1 MRALLPWLNCDQATG
16 EQEYITKSLEAQP
29 GRPAQPGNY
38 VFGAS
43 CVTIRR
49 KQAIESEHFFLE
61 QPMSPRELTAE
72 QLRRRCDTTH
82 FAFATTAEAPELEG
96 IIGQERATRAIQF
109 GIEMPYPGYNIFAMG
124 PAGAGKTTTITHF
137 LEDWAAG
144 RPVPPD
150 WGYIHNF
157 KDPDHP
163 KAIRLPPGGGARLR
177 DQMDA
182 ALANLAE
189 VLPKTFASD
198 QYAEHRNAIGR
209 QWAEQRDQ
217 RLRQLDA
224 TVRQQGFALVNL
236 PTGLGIAPARNGRP
250 LTEEEFN
257 KLSDAEK
264 IALSERGQALQEV
277 LERVMRQL
285 RELEEATQE
294 QLANLDQEVVARTI
308 RPTFEKLAA
317 EYRDWPDV
325 LAYLAGVQTH
335 IAEHADDF
343 KVKPGAAEETPQE
356 GEDGSEEAG
365 PPWVQPR
372 ADTPLDQYRLN
383 VIVDNSGLRGAPVVV
398 ETNPTYAN
406 LIGRVEMRAELGT
419 LVSDYRHVKA
429 GALHRANGGY
439 LVLDARVLLRQPL
452 AWEALKQALRNRRIR
467 IEEGVQTGVLVAATL
482 SPEPIPLDVKV
493 VLIGDPETYYLL
505 YAYDEQ
511 FEKLFKVRA
520 DFAFEMDWT
529 AENETRLAQFIRN
542 RAEDE
547 GLLHFDISA
556 VGKVIEY
563 AGRLVED
570 QRKLT
575 TRLAHVNDIVREAS
589 FWAGRAGRTLVIAE
603 DVTRAI
609 NERIYRSNLYEER
622 LREAITDGT
631 IMVDVT
637 GAVVGQVNGLAVV
650 ELGDYAFGRPTRITA
665 RVFQG
670 RAGVINIEREAR
682 LSGRTHD
689 KGVLI
694 LSGFLGGRFAQDKP
708 LSLSA
713 SIAFEQSY
721 EGIDGDSASATE
733 LYALLSSLAD
743 LPIKQGIAVTGSV
756 NQRGEIQAI
765 GGATL
770 KVEGFFDV
778 CRAMPGGLT
787 GEQGVIVPAANV
799 ANLML
804 REDVVEAVAQGRF
817 HIYPV
822 RTVDEGIEILTGVP
836 AGERGPDG
844 AYPADS
850 VNGRVDRRLRE
861 LAEQLQ
867 QFGQSSRNNEREKK
881 PKEEEPETEE
891 PAGKEPPGEPEL
903 PGEEPAPAEQ

>member
-1 MRALLPWLNCDQATG
+1 MT
-16 EQEYITKSLEAQP
+16 
-29 GRPAQPGNY
+29 
-38 VFGAS
+38 
-43 CVTIRR
+43 
-49 KQAIESEHFFLE
+49 
-61 QPMSPRELTAE
+61 PRELTAE
-72 QLRRRCDTTH
+72 QLRRHCDTAH

-96 IIGQERATRAIQF
+96 IIGQERATRALQF
-109 GIEMPYPGYNIFAMG
+109 GIEMPYSGYNIFAMG
-124 PAGAGKTTTITHF
+124 PAGAGKTSIITRF
-137 LEDWAAG
+137 LEDRAAG
-144 RPVPPD
+144 RPIPPD

-157 KDPDHP
+157 KDPDRP
-163 KAIRLPPGGGARLR
+163 KAIRLPPAGGVHLR

-189 VLPKTFASD
+189 ILPKTFASD

-209 QWAEQRDQ
+209 EWAEQRDQ

-257 KLSDAEK
+257 RLSDAEK
-264 IALSERGQALQEV
+264 SAVNERGQVLQEA

-285 RELEEATQE
+285 RELEEAAQE
-294 QLANLDQEVVARTI
+294 RLANLDQEVTARTI
-308 RPTFEKLAA
+308 RPIFDKLAA

-325 LAYLAGVQTH
+325 LAYLAGVQAH

-343 KVKPGAAEETPQE
+343 KVKPGAAEEEAQE
-356 GEDGSEEAG
+356 GADADAAALWGR
-365 PPWVQPR
+365 PR

-429 GALHRANGGY
+429 GALHRANDGY
-439 LVLDARVLLRQPL
+439 LVLDARVLLRQPF

-467 IEEGVQTGVLVAATL
+467 IEEGAQTGVLVAATL

-529 AENETRLAQFIRN
+529 AENETRLAQFIRS
-542 RAEDE
+542 RVEEE

-589 FWAGRAGRTLVIAE
+589 FWAGRAGRPLVIAE

-622 LREAITDGT
+622 LREAITEGT
-631 IMVDVT
+631 IMVDVA

-733 LYALLSSLAD
+733 LYALLSGLAD

-756 NQRGEIQAI
+756 NQRGEIQAV
-765 GGATL
+765 GGVTL

-861 LAEQLQ
+861 LAEKLQ
-867 QFGQSSRNNEREKK
+867 QFGQPPRNNDREK
-881 PKEEEPETEE
+881 PPPAEE
-891 PAGKEPPGEPEL
+891 PATEKPDEKTPPTPEL
-903 PGEEPAPAEQ
+903 PGEKAA